1 MSRSSALPADTRLGR
16 TALRVADLAATI
28 EFYRDIVGL
37 RVLDRDE
44 TRATLGVDDAPLL
57 EVLAASTAEPEPR
70 DAQRAGLYHN
80 AFRVPSR
87 AGLGAALERIRDRWT
102 LDGASDHGVSE
113 ALYCTDP
120 AGNGVEIY
128 RDRPREAWPR
138 TDDGTIRAA
147 GGPLDL
153 DAVAAAADDADATDS
168 RSAPGGTTLGHIHLE
183 VSSLKDAETFYVD
196 LVGFDVSMSF
206 APGARFVSAGGY
218 HHHVGLNT
226 WNRRSDAAD
235 AAGGLGLAWF
245 EVLVPDADAL
255 ETVRARLADGGAAIT
270 EIEDGIEVDDPDGI
284 AIRVRFPGE
293 H

>member
-28 EFYRDIVGL
+28 EFYREIVGL

-44 TRATLGVDDAPLL
+44 TGATLGVDDTPLL
-57 EVLAASTAEPEPR
+57 EVLTASTAEFEPR
-70 DAQRAGLYHN
+70 DEQRAGLYHN

-87 AGLGAALERIRDRWT
+87 AALGAALERIRDGWT

-153 DAVAAAADDADATDS
+153 AAVTAAADDADATGP
-168 RSAPGGTTLGHIHLE
+168 RSAPDGTTLGHIHLE
-183 VSSLKDAETFYVD
+183 VSSLEDAETFYVD
-196 LVGFDVSMSF
+196 LLGFDVSMSF

-218 HHHVGLNT
+218 HHHVGVNT
-226 WNRRSDAAD
+226 WNRRTDET
-235 AAGGLGLAWF
+235 GGLGLAWF
-245 EVLVPDADAL
+245 EILVPDADAL
-255 ETVRARLADGGAAIT
+255 ETVRERLADGGAAIT
-270 EIEDGIEVDDPDGI
+270 ETEAGIEVEDPDGI
-284 AIRVRFPGE
+284 SIRVRSAGE
-293 H
+293 Q